1 MYMQLL
7 GFLINAST
15 SQMVTD
21 ALVVSVLRIGQY
33 LAKKIVLPPIMPY
46 AAAHTHLEVKKISG
60 QNRRV

>member
-1 MYMQLL
+1 
-7 GFLINAST
+7 
-15 SQMVTD
+15 MVTD

-33 LAKKIVLPPIMPY
+33 LAKKIVLPPTMPY